1 MAAILTR
8 KCLYLVGATYEYRK
22 SELGSEL
29 SDRAIYVH
37 TCVAVRGERDVMVRV
52 DKYRSLFDYGDTR
65 TP

>member
-29 SDRAIYVH
+29 SDRAIYIR
-37 TCVAVRGERDVMVRV
+37 TCVAVRGA
-52 DKYRSLFDYGDTR
+52 
-65 TP
+65 